1 VEDHEVSAA
10 KKDRKLRSLK
20 KVNQSANSTLNSRGG
35 NKILLMSGTKS
46 KMMERTGE
54 VNYNHN
60 AYYNNEANQSY
71 GSKRP
76 KGQQS
81 LHPKASS
88 SYNTMVEPPGASF
101 FEQYE
106 ELQFATY
113 EHATKLR
120 ILVETI

>member
-1 VEDHEVSAA
+1 MSTQGPKLLQDKIAILVEDQNVSAA

-60 AYYNNEANQSY
+60 AYYNNEANHSY

-76 KGQQS
+76 K
-81 LHPKASS
+81 LPILPKA
-88 SYNTMVEPPGASF
+88 
-101 FEQYE
+101 
-106 ELQFATY
+106 
-113 EHATKLR
+113 
-120 ILVETI
+120 